1 MADLTP
7 TYHQQ
12 GRSKEAEDINRRT
25 LELRERVLGKEH
37 PDTLMSIY
45 WLAYLLQKRKRYD
58 SSSVLYQ
65 RALLG
70 YQKKLGLDYPTTL
83 ACSKHYS
90 SLLGEMS
97 RR

>member
-1 MADLTP
+1 MN
-7 TYHQQ
+7 Q
-12 GRSKEAEDINRRT
+12 RT

-37 PDTLMSIY
+37 PDTLMGIY
-45 WLAYLLQKRKRYD
+45 CLAYLLQNQKRYD

-70 YQKKLGLDYPTTL
+70 YQKKLGLDHPATL

-90 SLLGEMS
+90 SLLEEMK
-97 RR
+97 RAME